1 MQHSIIYIKHGSRI
15 RMNNPDIKMG
25 NRVSVD
31 FHNAIVNGESGLLTN
46 TKIISHQ
53 RVRFF
58 VPDDK

>member
-1 MQHSIIYIKHGSRI
+1 
-15 RMNNPDIKMG
+15 MNNPDIKMG